1 MATDAFEE
9 PMVAVRDYPTEP
21 DARHVAA
28 LLVENGIG
36 AFVEPVPADELPED
50 GPSAGYRV
58 LVLSHELER
67 AEEALGLREPSP
79 TRVPADSDE
88 PMKLEKKKAPWKLF
102 ALIWVFVMITV
113 PLGAFLLTYWLMSS

>member
-9 PMVAVRDYPTEP
+9 PMIAVRDYATEP

-36 AFVEPVPADELPED
+36 ATVEPVPADELPED

-58 LVLSHELER
+58 LVLSHQLQR
-67 AEEALGLREPSP
+67 AEEALGIREP
-79 TRVPADSDE
+79 TDWDLADPDE
-88 PMKLEKKKAPWKLF
+88 PMKLDKKKAPWKLF
-102 ALIWVFVMITV
+102 AIIWVVVMITV
-113 PLGAFLLTYWLMSS
+113 PIGAFYLTYWLTS